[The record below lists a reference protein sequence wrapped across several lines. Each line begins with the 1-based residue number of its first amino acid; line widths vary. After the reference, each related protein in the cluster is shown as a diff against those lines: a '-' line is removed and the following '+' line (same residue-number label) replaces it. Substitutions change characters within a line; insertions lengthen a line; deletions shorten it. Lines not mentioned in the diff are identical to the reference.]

1 MEYFC
6 TKIRPIPALSRQY
19 GPIAISIVKLPMLP
33 ALLPISA
40 IGSFACEVFFQFFR
54 APFEPPAFSVWPV
67 VIIDS
72 LPVLSS
78 LHSLQSCRARSS
90 APAAD

>member
-1 MEYFC
+1 M
-6 TKIRPIPALSRQY
+6 SVSDRQY
-19 GPIAISIVKLPMLP
+19 MLFFSDKKAP
-33 ALLPISA
+33 YIFRKSSVGWLLRDNPLNLMTL
-40 IGSFACEVFFQFFR
+40 SFACEVFFQFFR
-54 APFEPPAFSVWPV
+54 APSEPPAFPVWPV

-78 LHSLQSCRARSS
+78 LHSLQSWRARSS